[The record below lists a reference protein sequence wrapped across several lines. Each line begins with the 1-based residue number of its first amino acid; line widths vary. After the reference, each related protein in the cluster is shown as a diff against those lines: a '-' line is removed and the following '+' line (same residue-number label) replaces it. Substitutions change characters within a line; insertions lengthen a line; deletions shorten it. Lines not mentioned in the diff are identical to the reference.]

1 MESGSLVAN
10 SWTDVGLNY
19 GSLYDDADVSMGGI
33 CGKQGRNSLIANSA
47 SFGSV
52 PGMLYD
58 GTLYVGGLAGYTSGA
73 LYNCYTSS
81 LTKAQKLS
89 VAASE
94 FAITAIGHLIGLLH
108 HRRGIVRLLL

>member
-1 MESGSLVAN
+1 
-10 SWTDVGLNY
+10 
-19 GSLYDDADVSMGGI
+19 
-33 CGKQGRNSLIANSA
+33 
-47 SFGSV
+47 
-52 PGMLYD
+52 MLYD

-94 FAITAIGHLIGLLH
+94 FGH
-108 HRRGIVRLLL
+108 HRHRPPDRRV